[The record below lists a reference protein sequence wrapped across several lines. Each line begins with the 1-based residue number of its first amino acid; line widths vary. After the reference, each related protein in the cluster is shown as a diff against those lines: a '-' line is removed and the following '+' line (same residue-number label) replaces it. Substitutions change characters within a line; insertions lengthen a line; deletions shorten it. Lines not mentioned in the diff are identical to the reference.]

1 LKKIDRY
8 IIGKFLG
15 TFVYSLSLI
24 ILVVIVFDIS
34 EKIDDF
40 IESNA
45 PLSAIVFDYYLNFIP
60 FFANLFSPLFTF
72 IAVIFFTSKMAF
84 NTEIIAILGSGMSF
98 KRMLLPYFIAATV
111 ITLLS
116 LFLNNY
122 VIPHTNKARLDFE
135 ETYIRNKFRN
145 LDRNIHRQID
155 KNTFIYFERY
165 DNQRNTG
172 YKFSLEKIKGGEL
185 SYKLLSE
192 YIKWDTTI
200 NKWRIQSYFIRE
212 INGLEEKT
220 FKGAVKDTLMN
231 FTPTEF
237 GRRIN
242 NVETMNIHELN
253 DFIVAETRKGSSK
266 VAFYE
271 IEKHKRIAFPFATFI
286 LTLIGVCVASTKVR
300 GGIGLHIGLGMLISF
315 AYILFMQISLTF
327 ATNANLAPVIATWI
341 PNGLF
346 ACLGLVLYK
355 KAPK

>member
-1 LKKIDRY
+1 M
-8 IIGKFLG
+8 
-15 TFVYSLSLI
+15 YSLSLI

-122 VIPHTNKARLDFE
+122 VIPHANKARLDFE

-165 DNQRNTG
+165 DNHRNTG

-212 INGLEEKT
+212 INGLEEKI

-231 FTPTEF
+231 FTPAEF

-242 NVETMNIHELN
+242 NIETMNIHELN
-253 DFIVAETRKGSSK
+253 NFIEAETAKGSSK

-327 ATNANLAPVIATWI
+327 ATNANLAPFIATWI
-341 PNGLF
+341 PNVLF

>member
-1 LKKIDRY
+1 VKKIDRY

-15 TFVYSLSLI
+15 TFIYSLSLI
-24 ILVVIVFDIS
+24 ILVVIIFDIS

-40 IESNA
+40 IESSA
-45 PLSAIVFDYYLNFIP
+45 PFSVIVFDYYLNFIP

-72 IAVIFFTSKMAF
+72 IAVIFFTSKMAS

-111 ITLLS
+111 ITILS

-122 VIPHTNKARLDFE
+122 VIPQANKTRLNFE
-135 ETYIRNKFRN
+135 DTYIRTKFRN

-172 YKFSLEKIKGGEL
+172 YKFSLEKIEGGEL
-185 SYKLLSE
+185 TYKLLSE

-212 INGLEEKT
+212 INGMDEKI
-220 FKGAVKDTLMN
+220 FKGGVKDTLMN
-231 FTPTEF
+231 FTPAEF
-237 GRRIN
+237 GKRIN
-242 NVETMNIHELN
+242 NVETMNFNELN
-253 DFIVAETRKGSSK
+253 DFIIAETKKGSSK

-271 IEKHKRIAFPFATFI
+271 IEKHKRMAFPFATFI

-341 PNGLF
+341 PNVLF
-346 ACLGLVLYK
+346 AILGLVLYK